1 MKKKFALAILL
12 CLVSAVASAENIIR
26 VGAPIK
32 AVNSGPPNGGP
43 PPRPP
48 VIPPGGGSGDG
59 FECSNQ
65 LGKWVEW
72 TDAKGAGYP
81 EESVAW
87 INTYNPDEEVATFIF
102 EAVEGAPQFLTA
114 YVNGGW
120 TYKRGGVD
128 DGDTNRIYY
137 ELCRKAL

>member
-1 MKKKFALAILL
+1 MKKSFALVILL
-12 CLVSAVASAENIIR
+12 CLVSSVASADNIIR

-32 AVNSGPPNGGP
+32 AVNSGPSTP
-43 PPRPP
+43 PP
-48 VIPPGGGSGDG
+48 VIPPGGGSADG

-72 TDAKGAGYP
+72 TAAKGAGYP
-81 EESVAW
+81 EQSVAW
-87 INTYNPDEEVATFIF
+87 INTYNPEEGVATFIF
-102 EAVEGAPQFLTA
+102 EAVEGAPQFLTT

>member
-1 MKKKFALAILL
+1 MKRSLALAILL
-12 CLVSAVASAENIIR
+12 CLVSSAASADNIIR

-32 AVNSGPPNGGP
+32 AVNTGPT
-43 PPRPP
+43 RPP
-48 VIPPGGGSGDG
+48 VTPPDEGSADA

-72 TDAKGAGYP
+72 KAAAGAGYP
-81 EESVAW
+81 AKSVAW
-87 INTYNPDEEVATFIF
+87 INTYDPTTWSDTFIF
-102 EAVEGAPQFLTA
+102 EAVEGAPQFLTT

-128 DGDTNRIYY
+128 DGDDTRIYY

>member
-12 CLVSAVASAENIIR
+12 CLVSLAANAENIIR

-32 AVNSGPPNGGP
+32 AVNSGPPTL
-43 PPRPP
+43 PP
-48 VIPPGGGSGDG
+48 VIPPGGGSADG

-72 TDAKGAGYP
+72 TAAADAGYP
-81 EESVAW
+81 EKSVAW
-87 INTYNPDEEVATFIF
+87 INTYDPAEEVATFIF
-102 EAVEGAPQFLTA
+102 EAVEGAPQFLTS

-128 DGDTNRIYY
+128 DGDKKRIYY

>member
-1 MKKKFALAILL
+1 MKKSFALAILL
-12 CLVSAVASAENIIR
+12 CLVSFAANAENIIR

-32 AVNSGPPNGGP
+32 AVNSGPPTH
-43 PPRPP
+43 PP
-48 VIPPGGGSGDG
+48 VTPPGDGAAGG

-72 TDAKGAGYP
+72 KDTAGAGYP
-81 EESVAW
+81 ENSVAW
-87 INTYNPDEEVATFIF
+87 INTYDPTTWSDTFIF
-102 EAVEGAPQFLTA
+102 EAVEGAPQFLTT
-114 YVNGGW
+114 YDYGGW

-128 DGDTNRIYY
+128 DGNNTKIFY